1 MCGVYFQSFSIF
13 IQSFFKI
20 GSKKQV
26 KTMKICSQKRL
37 FSKQVHIKTI
47 TVKKLP
53 NVFLNLENSSENSQ
67 NFIDK
72 IIERA
77 FIFEIWLLILLIL
90 ELVLKID

>member
-26 KTMKICSQKRL
+26 KTMKICSQKIL

-47 TVKKLP
+47 FVKSCETCFRIWKTVQKQD
-53 NVFLNLENSSENSQ
+53 S
-67 NFIDK
+67 
-72 IIERA
+72 
-77 FIFEIWLLILLIL
+77 
-90 ELVLKID
+90 